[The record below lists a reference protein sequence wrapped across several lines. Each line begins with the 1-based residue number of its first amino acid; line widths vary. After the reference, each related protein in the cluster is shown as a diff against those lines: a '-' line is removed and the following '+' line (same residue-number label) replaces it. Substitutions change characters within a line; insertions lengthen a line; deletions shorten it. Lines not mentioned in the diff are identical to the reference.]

1 MDPYICFQC
10 LRWDT
15 SKKTIILDTLLLDT
29 SNNICI
35 SIYNAWAPMSP
46 YKCNSQLNPKKTDVS
61 QHEFGSKKV
70 IKALMQAQYPVSH
83 KHKAQNLKLE
93 MDFTMMDSLTILCC

>member
-1 MDPYICFQC
+1 MVPSHMLPMSMLGHIQKNNYFGYF
-10 LRWDT
+10 
-15 SKKTIILDTLLLDT
+15 IIWILQIIFVFL
-29 SNNICI
+29 
-35 SIYNAWAPMSP
+35 IYDAWAPMSP

-70 IKALMQAQYPVSH
+70 IKALMQAQNPLSH

-93 MDFTMMDSLTILCC
+93 T